1 MLCTILFEPVSA
13 GSAGHDEVLPDQGSG
28 AQELL
33 LVSRQ
38 LLNDG
43 GHPAVQHCACYIPSY
58 DPEMLANHSTDSRAM
73 KNSAAKL
80 NVRWLIASFKST
92 LWVILLIF
100 AHQKFTSDCW
110 DMSCPSVHTSATLL
124 EDSKVY

>member
-1 MLCTILFEPVSA
+1 MYLVHVRIFAVVAIMLCTILFEPVSA

-33 LVSRQ
+33 LVSGQ

-43 GHPAVQHCACYIPSY
+43 GHPAVQHCARYIPSY
-58 DPEMLANHSTDSRAM
+58 DPEMLANHSTDSHAM

-80 NVRWLIASFKST
+80 NERWLIASQASFKST

-100 AHQKFTSDCW
+100 AHQKFTSDC
-110 DMSCPSVHTSATLL
+110 
-124 EDSKVY
+124 